1 MLRSGEPLQY
11 ESADWVESTLM
22 PGVKYLVRRV
32 SLALRA
38 EITRRVKTLLA
49 ELEYREAGD
58 GLDDRLSA
66 ALVAAQVD
74 LAYLDWGLARVE
86 GLEIDGQTATVQAV
100 LERGPEALSREIAKV
115 IRDRCQLTE
124 PERKN

>member
-1 MLRSGEPLQY
+1 MSHSAEPLQY
-11 ESADWVESTLM
+11 RSAEWVESAVM
-22 PGVKYLVRRV
+22 PGVRYLVRRV

-38 EITRRVKTLLA
+38 EITRRVKKLLT
-49 ELEYREAGD
+49 ELEYREAGE

-74 LAYLDWGLARVE
+74 LAYLEWGLARVQ
-86 GLEIDGQTATVQAV
+86 GLEIDGQAATIQTL
-100 LERGPEALSREIAKV
+100 LERGPEALSREIAKT
-115 IRDRCQLTE
+115 IRDRCRVTE

>member
-1 MLRSGEPLQY
+1 MSRSDEPLEY
-11 ESADWVESTLM
+11 LSTEWVESTVM

-38 EITRRVKTLLA
+38 EITRRVRKLLS
-49 ELEYREAGD
+49 ELEYREGGD
-58 GLDDRLSA
+58 GLEDRLVA
-66 ALVAAQVD
+66 AMVAAQVD
-74 LAYLDWGLARVE
+74 LTYLDWGLARIE
-86 GLEIDGQTATVQAV
+86 GLEIDGQTATIQTL

-115 IRDRCQLTE
+115 IRDRCHVTE